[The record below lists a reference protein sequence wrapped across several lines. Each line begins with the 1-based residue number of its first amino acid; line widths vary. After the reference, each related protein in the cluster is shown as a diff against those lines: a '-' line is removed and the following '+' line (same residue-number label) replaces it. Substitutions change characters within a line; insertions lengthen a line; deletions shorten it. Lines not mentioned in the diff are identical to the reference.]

1 MTDEALRT
9 LLRED
14 PPRGQAALYD
24 EYANYAYA
32 VIARHIADGA
42 TQEDIEDCFVETF
55 TDILPR
61 AAGII
66 GSIKA
71 YVGTAA
77 RHHAI
82 DHGIA
87 IRKRIVRTVPLEE
100 AAEPSFSHV
109 EEEVE
114 ARARNTALMEAVD
127 ALGEP
132 DATIL
137 IQKYFYRR
145 KMADIGRMV
154 GLTANAAQVRCSRAL
169 KRLRRMLE
177 EV

>member
-1 MTDEALRT
+1 MSITVCNFTNVYENQPFMEGLRRSGEATWIDCTDIPGTDCHCDDEA
-9 LLRED
+9 
-14 PPRGQAALYD
+14 
-24 EYANYAYA
+24 
-32 VIARHIADGA
+32 V
-42 TQEDIEDCFVETF
+42 V
-55 TDILPR
+55 
-61 AAGII
+61 
-66 GSIKA
+66 
-71 YVGTAA
+71 
-77 RHHAI
+77 
-82 DHGIA
+82 A
-87 IRKRIVRTVPLEE
+87 IRKRIARTVPLED